1 MATIEKRGGSFR
13 IRVSC
18 SFDQSGK
25 HIFQTTTW
33 KPDPGM
39 TKLQIEKELN
49 KAAVEFELKIENGYF
64 ISEENIRF
72 VDFCPMYLDNVKGRL
87 SPLTLISYR
96 TIINTYLIP
105 MLGRMKLKD
114 IHPQHVQNFVR
125 DLVNSNKRFDGKEG
139 KIANATIKRI
149 YTVLQAILHNACKMD
164 LISTNPAN
172 KEKIELPSAIAPDV
186 EIFTQEE
193 AAEMLECL
201 SKEPLMYQVLINL
214 AIVTGCRRGELVALE
229 WSDIDFSKATISI
242 SKSNYSIK
250 GEGIHTKKPKTA
262 GSRRILAIPPT
273 CVKMLQT
280 YRYEQA
286 LERLKL
292 GDQWEGKNWIFIQWN
307 GLPMYPSTPTLWF
320 SKFLKHNGFRH
331 RKFHSL
337 RHTSATL
344 LLTNGTNIK
353 TVSTRLGHK
362 KLSTTNIYLHSVTSA
377 DIAAANTFEVLLESN
392 HRRA

>member
-1 MATIEKRGGSFR
+1 MF
-13 IRVSC
+13 
-18 SFDQSGK
+18 
-25 HIFQTTTW
+25 
-33 KPDPGM
+33 
-39 TKLQIEKELN
+39 
-49 KAAVEFELKIENGYF
+49 F
-64 ISEENIRF
+64 I
-72 VDFCPMYLDNVKGRL
+72 
-87 SPLTLISYR
+87 
-96 TIINTYLIP
+96 
-105 MLGRMKLKD
+105 
-114 IHPQHVQNFVR
+114 
-125 DLVNSNKRFDGKEG
+125 
-139 KIANATIKRI
+139 
-149 YTVLQAILHNACKMD
+149 KMD

-292 GDQWEGKNWIFIQWN
+292 GDQWKGRTGFS
-307 GLPMYPSTPTLWF
+307 PSGTV
-320 SKFLKHNGFRH
+320 FRCIPQH
-331 RKFHSL
+331 QRCG
-337 RHTSATL
+337 SA
-344 LLTNGTNIK
+344 NF
-353 TVSTRLGHK
+353 
-362 KLSTTNIYLHSVTSA
+362 LSTMAFGTANSIHSGIPA
-377 DIAAANTFEVLLESN
+377 QPCC
-392 HRRA
+392 